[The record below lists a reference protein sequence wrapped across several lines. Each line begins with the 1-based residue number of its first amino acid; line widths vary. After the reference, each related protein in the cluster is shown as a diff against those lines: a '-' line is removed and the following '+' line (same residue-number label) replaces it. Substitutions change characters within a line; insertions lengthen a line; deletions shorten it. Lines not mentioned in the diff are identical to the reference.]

1 MLHKVGHILCEIPR
15 SAHALCAADVQ
26 QLDLHRKLCL
36 GLQVDACEAAAA
48 AQSEVQHP
56 MLEKVRQCSTHPD
69 EAAHFFQKILS
80 PVAHVRV
87 EAMHESWCANT
98 VSRMFAE
105 TGTSYDAEADRQRR
119 RKQRRTAG
127 LRAALFGCFGCAGS
141 CMAQDSCCSL
151 PAGRPDTASTTFL
164 GMNRHVEAAA
174 SSSRCRAR
182 SRATITADA
191 QRTAALPPKL
201 GFFSRTKSAVKRKLR
216 RCSPDATQ
224 QMASASAVG
233 LSKSDVPRLQ
243 RLDQLSAPSRAA
255 SSGKDCV
262 IAISITAVSGLQLDY

>member
-1 MLHKVGHILCEIPR
+1 MSHGAPTQ
-15 SAHALCAADVQ
+15 SAG
-26 QLDLHRKLCL
+26 CL
-36 GLQVDACEAAAA
+36 QRREPAMMQKQTDEEEESRGGLQGCVQPCLDAL
-48 AQSEVQHP
+48 V
-56 MLEKVRQCSTHPD
+56 
-69 EAAHFFQKILS
+69 
-80 PVAHVRV
+80 
-87 EAMHESWCANT
+87 
-98 VSRMFAE
+98 
-105 TGTSYDAEADRQRR
+105 
-119 RKQRRTAG
+119 
-127 LRAALFGCFGCAGS
+127 CAGS

-262 IAISITAVSGLQLDY
+262 SAISITAVSGLQLDY